1 MIPPGPRMTDDS
13 IPDDPGLQA
22 AEYVLGTM
30 TLEETLAFEAVARGN
45 ADVRASVEFWQDRL
59 APLAETIP
67 VQSPP
72 PELWTRLS
80 LAAGLGLPQGPA
92 QPRRPQRP
100 RQRSALSRAWNN
112 TGFWRSAAAAAGT
125 VALGLALF
133 VLGPVQREADPLLAA
148 LSPSGVPGAMFL
160 MRVDSEGNAT
170 VFAVGQPNTPAGRS
184 LQLWALSEG
193 STVPVPL
200 GLISPA
206 GQARLRVAS
215 GPGTRV
221 LVSLEPFGGSPTGKP
236 TGPVVYA
243 GSLANGS

>member
-13 IPDDPGLQA
+13 TPDDPGLQA

-30 TLEETLAFEAVARGN
+30 TLEETLAFETVARGN
-45 ADVRASVEFWQDRL
+45 ADVRASIEFWQSRL
-59 APLAETIP
+59 APLADTII
-67 VQSPP
+67 VESPP

-80 LAAGLGLPQGPA
+80 LAAGLGIPA
-92 QPRRPQRP
+92 TRTQPRRPQ

-112 TGFWRSAAAAAGT
+112 TGFWRGTAVAATA

-133 VLGPVQREADPLLAA
+133 VLAPVQKAADPLLAA
-148 LSPSGVPGAMFL
+148 LSPSGTPGAMFL
-160 MRVDSEGNAT
+160 MRVDGAGNAT
-170 VFAVGQPNTPAGRS
+170 VFAVGQPNTPEGRS
-184 LQLWALSEG
+184 LQLWALSAG
-193 STVPVPL
+193 STVPAPL
-200 GLISPA
+200 GLLSPT
-206 GQARLRVAS
+206 GQARLRVIS

-243 GSLANGS
+243 GLLADGS